1 MCITFLFPLWFTHK
15 LFLEKGKRFGGGGVR
30 KKSNEVRSGTAH
42 LLCSVPQQC
51 NRFVGMWR
59 REKMWR
65 VPSLLS
71 PPSPQNLPGP
81 QQAPTPFLPP
91 PQKSPVVLLTISWNE
106 SLNCALPIFHPFCKG
121 KLLLSQGSLFSWSP
135 CGWHIPGLTAS
146 VAPPA
151 LHCRHHVMAQDPQI
165 FGSGVEF
172 LGNSGPRKVTCR
184 DHFKSC

>member
-1 MCITFLFPLWFTHK
+1 MKWGLALLISSVQCLSSVIGLW
-15 LFLEKGKRFGGGGVR
+15 ECGGGR
-30 KKSNEVRSGTAH
+30 KCE
-42 LLCSVPQQC
+42 
-51 NRFVGMWR
+51 
-59 REKMWR
+59 E
-65 VPSLLS
+65 SLLS
-71 PPSPQNLPGP
+71 CHLLHPQNLPGP

-91 PQKSPVVLLTISWNE
+91 PQKSPVVLLTISCSE